1 MLKLSKT
8 YLPLLA
14 TASLLTL
21 AACSTIDEEI
31 PAPPSEEPA
40 AVLNLNILAPHTI
53 STRAEDRE
61 VAATDNENMLHDIR
75 VWAYKSSTAADRD
88 NDLPVGYAE
97 VANAQNIPT
106 TDSPY
111 VLTMLLPESMYTN
124 ADKTALFPM
133 DFYVMANTNQLNT
146 LTAMP
151 EMPTRKA
158 LREAS
163 FGHVEANDNYG
174 LSGTPVTTASATTGL
189 PISQIKTNVTVNPN
203 PSGQNLLYK
212 NEEPIVLTR
221 AISKIQF
228 YFTKANG
235 MTDVEVTK
243 IEINGSAFPTTQYI
257 FPVEKTTGLGDVTV
271 ANLPRNASNEVAR
284 ETAKITYE
292 NTTTP
297 ITIKELT
304 QTQDPDMFKWDS
316 ANETAQQ
323 YVDKI
328 TNNPDNTRNVTLCC
342 TTYLRETDGNTA
354 KDDNGHTI
362 MGTIYYKIG
371 TESYSKTFALLHE
384 NDFVRNHQW
393 FIYGY
398 FNGGKLEIEPQV
410 LDWITGTT
418 IDIRSES
425 GAGLTLD
432 RAYTQGLYDYIMW
445 SQNEE
450 SSTTYNSSTDNMTWD
465 DNYCAISYG
474 YSEDGRPLYSPYL
487 EVITTSNNELTLS
500 TDNSEFGFIEVEN
513 PNGDETEVHYG
524 EFVDEIVIGPG
535 RNKSTYFY
543 IVPKQQFD
551 QVSGSSRYANVFLT
565 ESAGT
570 SYSTSRIPWNHTL
583 PGNATGETVQ
593 VYYVSPN
600 NYLKADA
607 NARARDDGQE
617 RQFFNLQTGGWLFY
631 YGNGE

>member
-111 VLTMLLPESMYTN
+111 VLTMLLPESMYAN

-163 FGHVEANDNYG
+163 FGHVETNDNYG

-292 NTTTP
+292 NATTP

-354 KDDNGHTI
+354 KDDNDHTI
-362 MGTIYYKIG
+362 MGTIYYRIG
-371 TESYSKTFALLHE
+371 TESYSKTFALLNE

-398 FNGGKLEIEPQV
+398 FNGGKLEVKPIVLKWDWEDDHDYEYESKGPIEISIFGDAGKQSYKMFNPTPNS
-410 LDWITGTT
+410 TGSP
-418 IDIRSES
+418 INWNN
-425 GAGLTLD
+425 
-432 RAYTQGLYDYIMW
+432 AYVGIYYGVETDP
-445 SQNEE
+445 EE
-450 SSTTYNSSTDNMTWD
+450 PLGM
-465 DNYCAISYG
+465 
-474 YSEDGRPLYSPYL
+474 PLYSPMLHLSTAYKQD
-487 EVITTSNNELTLS
+487 LTLYS
-500 TDNSEFGFIEVEN
+500 SNPAFGFITMTMVPKTDEN
-513 PNGDETEVHYG
+513 P
-524 EFVDEIVIGPG
+524 FG
-535 RNKSTYFY
+535 RAYSEPMASVTIPKYTGTSDYPNKSEYTDTYFY
-543 IVPKQQFD
+543 VVPMTEQADIPTIDNNNLPAERITHVYLLDPDGYKQPINPSFM
-551 QVSGSSRYANVFLT
+551 
-565 ESAGT
+565 
-570 SYSTSRIPWNHTL
+570 
-583 PGNATGETVQ
+583 PG
-593 VYYVSPN
+593 PN
-600 NYLKADA
+600 NIEIWFFYMNSL
-607 NARARDDGQE
+607 NAYQELDDYEG
-617 RQFFNLQTGGWLFY
+617 
-631 YGNGE
+631 